1 MALVLDAGALIAV
14 DKRDRSVGSRL
25 SVAKE
30 EGLPVRT
37 AATAVA
43 QVWRDGARQANLAR
57 VLIGVEVM
65 PLDEDVARQTGEL
78 LAATATT
85 DVVDAHVATLVEP
98 GDDVLTT
105 DPQDISRLVVA
116 RGVKARMVGV

>member
-14 DKRDRSVGSRL
+14 DKNDRKAVL
-25 SVAKE
+25 KLEVARE

-37 AATAVA
+37 ASTVLA
-43 QVWRDGARQANLAR
+43 QVWRDGTRQANLTRILA
-57 VLIGVEVM
+57 GVEIL
-65 PLDEDVARQTGEL
+65 PLEEDHARRAGEL

-98 GDDVLTT
+98 GDGVLTT
-105 DPQDISRLVVA
+105 DPQDIGRLVVA
-116 RGVKARMVGV
+116 RGVRARMIGV